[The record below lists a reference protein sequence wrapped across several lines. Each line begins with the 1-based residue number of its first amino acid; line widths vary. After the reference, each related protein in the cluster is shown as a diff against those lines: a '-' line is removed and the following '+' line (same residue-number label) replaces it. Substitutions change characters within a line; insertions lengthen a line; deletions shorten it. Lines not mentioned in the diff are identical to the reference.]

1 MPRAIYFVIISRKCP
16 AMQRE
21 LATALQGRT
30 AFVVMLDRRY
40 GERRGEPRRFA
51 SGGPPSD
58 RRRIPSLI
66 PAD

>member
-1 MPRAIYFVIISRKCP
+1 MPQTIYFVIISRKCP

-21 LATALQGRT
+21 LATALQGRP

-40 GERRGEPRRFA
+40 GERRAEPRRFA
-51 SGGPPSD
+51 ADGSPSD

-66 PAD
+66 SAE